1 MIAAYIIAC
10 IAIELTP
17 GPNMAWLA
25 ILSMTS
31 GRRAGMLAVAG
42 VATGL
47 VTIGLAAALGAAGL
61 ITSSPL
67 AWQVLRWTGVA
78 YLLYLAFDILGNGD
92 PANGPQ
98 RQTRFGGDQVV
109 SFDAE
114 GFMNKTFG
122 THRVDAGLPNPQRV
136 AAQLSGR
143 TYHDESNNDR
153 SGLSALFC
161 RDALPGESA
170 AGETRRHRRRAAPPL
185 RRSTR
190 LCGPSECQAIVL
202 HTA

>member
-78 YLLYLAFDILGNGD
+78 YLLYLAFDIWRNGD
-92 PANGPQ
+92 PSNGLRIASDGSAYRMGLVTNLLNPKAAIFYLTVPPQ
-98 RQTRFGGDQVV
+98 FVKPGDPPVLTLV
-109 SFDAE
+109 WL
-114 GFMNKTFG
+114 T
-122 THRVDAGLPNPQRV
+122 LLY
-136 AAQLSGR
+136 AATS
-143 TYHDESNNDR
+143 TAIH
-153 SGLSALFC
+153 ALIVLLAS
-161 RDALPGESA
+161 RI
-170 AGETRRHRRRAAPPL
+170 RHLMASSTGVENLRRAMAL
-185 RRSTR
+185 
-190 LCGPSECQAIVL
+190 LLALVAVWMAI
-202 HTA
+202 TTGQPGN